1 MNIWKYKK
9 EIIAMAI
16 VLILL
21 ISLSYAYFT
30 LTLNGTKD
38 VVVKSGTLSVTLDD
52 SAASGITLENAQ
64 PISEEEG
71 LQTTAYT
78 FTITNN
84 GTLISD
90 YAIYLDDVDLET
102 GETRIDDSA
111 IRYELIKNSTSLPS
125 ALLSTTGTNPNRIIN
140 SGTIATGVTDTY
152 TLRVWIDYNAGND
165 SQGKVLRTKLRVVAG
180 QYAGKVNMGTDTSN
194 ANTPVLI
201 GDMIPVVYDETSGQ
215 WEKTVTSQIGWYNY
229 DNQYWANAVTISDT
243 TKRAT
248 YKSAAVGTAIS
259 MDDINAMF
267 VWIPRYSYTIGNTYG
282 VQGYGG
288 STPSQATPGAIDI
301 KFVSTSTTDTG
312 TATYTGST
320 ASNYYTSPAFCW
332 GDTCDSSRTDATN
345 VEKSGIW
352 VAKFETTAGA
362 SSTCTT
368 TSNSTNCNLSTIVP
382 VIKPNIASWRNVQV
396 ANMFT
401 AIQTN
406 MNSTNGTTNY
416 GFSGT
421 TYDTHM
427 MKNTEWG
434 AVAYL
439 SQSKYGKYGNTTY
452 SGADKEVAIN
462 NCFNF
467 ITGIA
472 GDTVF
477 ADYSSTT
484 CTTNTYNTTK
494 GITASTT
501 GNISGIYDM
510 SGGAWEYVMG
520 NMQISG
526 NTAPMVGYNSS
537 STSGFAG
544 TLYDGTTATGITFP
558 SNKYYNKYT
567 YGTSSTD
574 YTRGILGDATK
585 EMSPASGVIW
595 YSDVAGFVSTNF
607 PWFRRGGYYHYSTNA
622 GVFYFDI
629 GYGSA
634 LSYNSGRVV
643 ADP

>member
-1 MNIWKYKK
+1 MKNINNILHKVINVRTEY
-9 EIIAMAI
+9 IMALVLLTLI
-16 VLILL
+16 VVVG
-21 ISLSYAYFT
+21 SFSYALYT
-30 LTLNGTKD
+30 TSNEKKGALSIVTGNLNSLIESTAFNDSKQ
-38 VVVKSGTLSVTLDD
+38 VSV
-52 SAASGITLENAQ
+52 AAN
-64 PISEEEG
+64 
-71 LQTTAYT
+71 TTTT
-78 FTITNN
+78 FTIKLSNTNSIQAKFN
-84 GTLISD
+84 LYYESSD
-90 YAIYLDDVDLET
+90 ATNTTINY
-102 GETRIDDSA
+102 
-111 IRYELIKNSTSLPS
+111 
-125 ALLSTTGTNPNRIIN
+125 LSTGDAAPGSEGIVLPKYNDTGYSKSINVKVTNKSTTTAITITFGSDVTLYNQTLTIP
-140 SGTIATGVTDTY
+140 SGKSVLELL
-152 TLRVWIDYNAGND
+152 TLF
-165 SQGKVLRTKLRVVAG
+165 
-180 QYAGKVNMGTDTSN
+180 GTDTSSAN
-194 ANTPVLI
+194 APVLI
-201 GDMIPVVYDETSGQ
+201 GDMIPVTYDDTSSSWVKAATTQ
-215 WEKTVTSQIGWYNY
+215 TGWYNY
-229 DNQYWANAVTISDT
+229 DTQNWANAVTISDT
-243 TKRAT
+243 SKRAT
-248 YKSAAVGTAIS
+248 YKSAAVGTVIS

-282 VQGYGG
+282 VQGYGE

-301 KFVSTSTTDTG
+301 KFVPTSTTDTG

-368 TSNSTNCNLSTIVP
+368 SSSEANCNLSTIVP
-382 VIKPNIASWRNVQV
+382 VIKPNIASWRNVNV

-452 SGADKEVAIN
+452 SGVDKEVAIN
-462 NCFNF
+462 NCSTF

-472 GDTVF
+472 GDTVS
-477 ADYSSTT
+477 ASSSSTT

-510 SGGAWEYVMG
+510 SGGSWEYVMG

-526 NTAPMVGYNSS
+526 NTVPEVGWISTY
-537 STSGFAG
+537 TSGFAG
-544 TLYDGTTATGITFP
+544 KSI
-558 SNKYYNKYT
+558 
-567 YGTSSTD
+567 
-574 YTRGILGDATK
+574 
-585 EMSPASGVIW
+585 
-595 YSDVAGFVSTNF
+595 
-607 PWFRRGGYYHYSTNA
+607 
-622 GVFYFDI
+622 
-629 GYGSA
+629 
-634 LSYNSGRVV
+634 
-643 ADP
+643 